1 MKTIYATLTMML
13 ASLWAMAQAD
23 YAPLLE
29 EGKTWHYTYYNWATG
44 KRYTFTE
51 KISGDT
57 IVNGVTYMK
66 YVSHDQPPVATLL
79 REDGGKV
86 YRYDAGKKADTLLY
100 DFTLSVGDKV
110 ENVYVEFPEEYEVL
124 VTDVGTV
131 LFEDK
136 PLKMLTINECQ
147 KGDAPPYTPTN
158 MGQVWVEGMG
168 GAGGLLMLY
177 LPLPGNFVSLD
188 YIEMP
193 DGTEFRFPDT
203 IAEIKHVRNTE
214 PAGRQSVYSLDG
226 RKVKNPS
233 RGVFVID
240 GKKVMVE

>member
-1 MKTIYATLTMML
+1 MKKIFTTLTMML
-13 ASLWAMAQAD
+13 APLWAMAQTD

-29 EGKTWHYTYYNWATG
+29 EGKTWHYTYNNWATG
-44 KRYTFTE
+44 KKYSFTE

-66 YVSHDQPPVATLL
+66 YVSHDQPPIVTLL

-86 YRYDAGKKADTLLY
+86 YMYDAGKKADTLLY
-100 DFTLSVGDKV
+100 DFTLSVGDRV
-110 ENVYVEFPEEYEVL
+110 ENVYVELPEESEVL

-131 LFEDK
+131 RFEGE
-136 PLKMLTINECQ
+136 PLKMLTINECR
-147 KGDAPPYTPTN
+147 KGDEPPYTPTN
-158 MGQVWVEGMG
+158 LSQVWVEGMG
-168 GAGGLLMLY
+168 SAGGLFMLY
-177 LPLPGNFVSLD
+177 LPFPSNFVSLD

-193 DGTEFRFPDT
+193 DGSEFRFNDA
-203 IAEIKHVRNTE
+203 IAGMKNVGRTE
-214 PAGRQSVYSLDG
+214 PAGQPSVFSLDG